1 MFRDLKEYQQIQKIY
16 EEKVCISDEERI
28 ITKIFEEQEFTEEE
42 LAYVKENLE
51 EVVSQATNEI
61 LEEIQEGKYLNEEF
75 ITEEDKQLQV
85 DVLLDEGI
93 GSVIKAGLKAAKPM
107 LSKAKPLIK
116 KGTEAMTKV
125 GAKLKTGV
133 VDKVKSGIK
142 SVASNPGVQKAVSG
156 AKDVLKK
163 GANVVKKALPV
174 AGVAGAV
181 TGGVAAVRSALKNKN
196 KNVDTSSEIE
206 SSEAEFKANEGDKV
220 NQRFKKDVGI
230 VRRSQMSGKE
240 RAQAL
245 AKKRIGSGT
254 AKNPDTKIQDVKD
267 ANTASMKAK
276 AAERNQK
283 FQAAK
288 KEGPEAMKKYREE
301 NPKLSGKERAQ
312 AMAKERIAAKK
323 RLSDANIKVED
334 YTPYDIV
341 LEYLLSSKQAATIE
355 EANYIMTE
363 MDAKT
368 IQSIV
373 AE

>member
-85 DVLLDEGI
+85 GVLLDEGI

-181 TGGVAAVRSALKNKN
+181 TGGVAAVRSALKNRNKN
-196 KNVDTSSEIE
+196 KDTSSEIE

-245 AKKRIGSGT
+245 AKKRIESGKT
-254 AKNPDTKIQDVKD
+254 IQQVKD
-267 ANTASMKAK
+267 ENKASMQAR
-276 AAERNQK
+276 AAEKNK
-283 FQAAK
+283 KYQAARK
-288 KEGPEAMKKYREE
+288 AGPEAMKKYREE

-312 AMAKERIAAKK
+312 AMARERIAAKK

-334 YTPYDIV
+334 YSPYDIV

>member
-1 MFRDLKEYQQIQKIY
+1 
-16 EEKVCISDEERI
+16 
-28 ITKIFEEQEFTEEE
+28 
-42 LAYVKENLE
+42 
-51 EVVSQATNEI
+51 
-61 LEEIQEGKYLNEEF
+61 
-75 ITEEDKQLQV
+75 
-85 DVLLDEGI
+85 
-93 GSVIKAGLKAAKPM
+93 
-107 LSKAKPLIK
+107 
-116 KGTEAMTKV
+116 
-125 GAKLKTGV
+125 
-133 VDKVKSGIK
+133 
-142 SVASNPGVQKAVSG
+142 
-156 AKDVLKK
+156 
-163 GANVVKKALPV
+163 
-174 AGVAGAV
+174 
-181 TGGVAAVRSALKNKN
+181 
-196 KNVDTSSEIE
+196 
-206 SSEAEFKANEGDKV
+206 
-220 NQRFKKDVGI
+220 
-230 VRRSQMSGKE
+230 MSGKE
-240 RAQAL
+240 RAQAM
-245 AKKRIGSGT
+245 AKKRIESG
-254 AKNPDTKIQDVKD
+254 KSIQDVKD